1 MYQSTAVIVVAALVA
16 AVPVGAA
23 AQVAGP
29 APRVTSAGVRAAAPA
44 QASIGG
50 RVVTPNGQVL
60 VNTGVRAR
68 DLLTG
73 TIAGSTSTAAG
84 GQFSIVGLNPGNY
97 VLEIVDAG
105 GQVIGTSSFIFAS
118 AGASVATTV
127 TATSA
132 AASAVNTVTG
142 LAASSHVNR
151 RGERQ
156 VCGGRSRR
164 RRHGHTRKRGDG
176 QSVPVSRSDTTGLRE
191 GSSP

>member
-1 MYQSTAVIVVAALVA
+1 MYKSTAVIVVAALVA
-16 AVPVGAA
+16 AAPVGVA
-23 AQVAGP
+23 AQVR
-29 APRVTSAGVRAAAPA
+29 APAPA

-50 RVVTPNGQVL
+50 RVVTPSGQVL

-68 DLLTG
+68 NLLTG

-118 AGASVATTV
+118 AGGSVATTV
-127 TATSA
+127 TATSG

-142 LAASSHVNR
+142 LAAGLTSTAAESVKYAAAAAGVAGMVTPAN
-151 RGERQ
+151 
-156 VCGGRSRR
+156 VTTASPSR
-164 RRHGHTRKRGDG
+164 
-176 QSVPVSRSDTTGLRE
+176 
-191 GSSP
+191 

>member
-1 MYQSTAVIVVAALVA
+1 MYQSTTVIVVAALVA
-16 AVPVGAA
+16 AVPVGVA

-29 APRVTSAGVRAAAPA
+29 APRVTSAGVRTAAPA

-60 VNTGVRAR
+60 VNTAVRAR

-97 VLEIVDAG
+97 VLEIVNAG
-105 GQVIGTSSFIFAS
+105 GQVIGTSPFIFAS

-142 LAASSHVNR
+142 LAATLTSTTAESVKYAAAAAGVAGMITPAN
-151 RGERQ
+151 
-156 VCGGRSRR
+156 VATASPSR
-164 RRHGHTRKRGDG
+164 
-176 QSVPVSRSDTTGLRE
+176 
-191 GSSP
+191 

>member
-1 MYQSTAVIVVAALVA
+1 MYQSTTVIVVAALVA
-16 AVPVGAA
+16 AVPVGVA

-60 VNTGVRAR
+60 VNTAVRAR

-105 GQVIGTSSFIFAS
+105 GQVIGTSPFIFAS
-118 AGASVATTV
+118 AGATRRDDCDGNEWSGERREQED
-127 TATSA
+127 
-132 AASAVNTVTG
+132 G
-142 LAASSHVNR
+142 LAATLTSTAAESVKYAAAAAGVAGMVTPAN
-151 RGERQ
+151 
-156 VCGGRSRR
+156 VATASPSR
-164 RRHGHTRKRGDG
+164 
-176 QSVPVSRSDTTGLRE
+176 
-191 GSSP
+191 